1 MQSVTGLSGGSF
13 GRSLLVLGGARSGKS
28 RHAQAVAE
36 AVAGAGTSPTG
47 QDIRRVFVATAQAF
61 DDEMTDRIARHKA
74 DRDDRWQTVEAPLR
88 LSEAL
93 ATADSTGTIFLVD
106 CLTLWLSNQLLV
118 EASIDHEVDVLLAT
132 VSTLA
137 GRVILVSNEVGSGIV
152 PDNALARR
160 FRDAAGVMHQ
170 RLAATLDTVD
180 LVVAGLPQR
189 LKAPSV
195 PGA

>member
-1 MQSVTGLSGGSF
+1 MQSVTGLSGASF

-36 AVAGAGTSPTG
+36 AVAGTAATG
-47 QDIRRVFVATAQAF
+47 QGARLVFVATAQAF
-61 DDEMTDRIARHKA
+61 DDEMADRIARHKA

-88 LSEAL
+88 LSDAL
-93 ATADSTGTIFLVD
+93 ASADSTGTIFLVD
-106 CLTLWLSNQLLV
+106 CLTLWLSNLLLA
-118 EASIDHEVDVLLAT
+118 EASIDREVDTLLAT
-132 VSTLA
+132 LSSLA